1 VLKQK
6 AEGSRQREIELQA
19 QIEQLEFDMD
29 MVRRKSGAGAGNM
42 DREIKNMQEQMQDR
56 EFETER
62 VRNENMRLKHEV
74 ERAGQE
80 IDKMH
85 GKAEFHEQ
93 VLMQRDQEK
102 ALMQTQISELKSKL
116 QIEQTEQHFI
126 KGENSELK
134 NEVMMLKSQLNIA
147 TNV

>member
-1 VLKQK
+1 MLTDKV
-6 AEGSRQREIELQA
+6 EGSRQREIDLQA

-29 MVRRKSGAGAGNM
+29 MMRRKGGNGGSNL

-56 EFETER
+56 DFEIDR

-74 ERAGQE
+74 DRAGQE

-85 GKAEFHEQ
+85 AKAEFQEQ

-102 ALMQTQISELKSKL
+102 GLMQGQISELKSKL
-116 QIEQTEQHFI
+116 QSEQTEQHFI